1 MAETRPKKPSSIIYM
16 VIIVLAFFVV
26 FCLYTYSQ
34 HQAHDSFTPAS
45 STVGTGIPSSAAKVI
60 TASEYTQKIS
70 IPEIA
75 SPPSNGPSRD
85 QLKSASRAAPAAPRK
100 RSPPPVQVRKASPS
114 AKNHERAI
122 DASPPA
128 SKSGA
133 LNENKQVELEN
144 PVVRKELE
152 PVSEDGDDAAP
163 PSKEDVDQAWKEAT
177 NRCHGA
183 PFPLVFGDSG
193 RIAAAA
199 KRAYEEYASRNIT
212 KTVDS
217 VSAAKKAWRERE
229 GLTSATA
236 KQHASKL
243 LGRRLSAARGT
254 SGESRRSLLNVK
266 RGFPFYTKCQKEK
279 VPVSLQGDEA
289 LSAACLRDPT
299 TCRDPKRATQV
310 TANLAGIRKAA
321 ESVKCCVFSGQCNIK
336 ALPKMKASIETGRML
351 NALPQMRKADVPRTY
366 PTCALIGNGPGMYVP
381 GMGDVVDKHDA
392 VFKFNLYNL
401 GKPPPARLPPVQPR
415 RACSAHFQYQTAAC
429 AAW

>member
-45 STVGTGIPSSAAKVI
+45 STVGTGIPSSAAK
-60 TASEYTQKIS
+60 
-70 IPEIA
+70 
-75 SPPSNGPSRD
+75 
-85 QLKSASRAAPAAPRK
+85 
-100 RSPPPVQVRKASPS
+100 VRKASPS

-243 LGRRLSAARGT
+243 L
-254 SGESRRSLLNVK
+254 GESRRSLLNVK

-401 GKPPPARLPPVQPR
+401 
-415 RACSAHFQYQTAAC
+415 
-429 AAW
+429 